1 MGRPGGCMST
11 ASSRKFSQPKRVRRF
26 NFTYRVTLSERKMA
40 NRIRHFYSQRR
51 KSVQAFCA
59 RKAMSVRI
67 YCKSMF
73 SCMED
78 VAGVVNTLFSQFY
91 INQKEGVSHM
101 SIDKLVNGVKTAGKT
116 GLLVVVGAIAY
127 ADKSADAALMQ
138 INGAYTNGKGTYSVM
153 NNPDLLPEHM
163 GDINNMVEFTV
174 PAGYNQGVTRA
185 TSDIE
190 GEHWNAQIL
199 ADKTVFMNGQY
210 PSLHPGDSGTFGI
223 LSDRIEV
230 ANKLAT
236 AKALYGDQFNPT
248 EVQVPIPEPVTAA
261 YLCGAIAALAA
272 TYRKNE
278 KQ

>member
-1 MGRPGGCMST
+1 
-11 ASSRKFSQPKRVRRF
+11 
-26 NFTYRVTLSERKMA
+26 
-40 NRIRHFYSQRR
+40 
-51 KSVQAFCA
+51 
-59 RKAMSVRI
+59 
-67 YCKSMF
+67 
-73 SCMED
+73 MED

-230 ANKLAT
+230 ANKLAS
-236 AKALYGDQFNPT
+236 ARAAGPPQGLQFNQV
-248 EVQVPIPEPVTAA
+248 EVQVPIPEPMTVA
-261 YLCGAIAALAA
+261 YLCGAIATLAA
-272 TYRKNE
+272 GYKRKEN
-278 KQ
+278 Q